1 MLVAQS
7 CPTLCNPMVA
17 KLLCPRDYP
26 GKNTGVVCHAFLQG
40 IFLTQG
46 LKLGLL
52 HCRQILYHLNHQGS
66 ISKLNSS
73 KNTNLKLWAT
83 IIFYNG
89 ELNAMCCFGYT
100 ALEKNLDF
108 LSGAVENGLRFNSCC
123 PAVLGCTGLKEGRRG
138 AHSEVCGTNRL
149 RGVNVLYKAH
159 WGVLLF
165 PTVSEEFKISLKG
178 DICI

>member
-1 MLVAQS
+1 MDIFRNSWDDKSSVNIKL
-7 CPTLCNPMVA
+7 A
-17 KLLCPRDYP
+17 KEKVYF
-26 GKNTGVVCHAFLQG
+26 K
-40 IFLTQG
+40 IFY
-46 LKLGLL
+46 
-52 HCRQILYHLNHQGS
+52 C

-83 IIFYNG
+83 IIFYNR

-123 PAVLGCTGLKEGRRG
+123 PAVLGCAGLKEGRRG